1 MISPVVDTPV
11 CFGRY
16 QSGAVLLRLT
26 HIRVTLRDNPPLP
39 IPLQGIFLRCVV
51 APTTVPTSGWPDPI
65 ALPEIPDGQI
75 TSGWVPINP
84 IRWVWFAAPGAHLYL
99 YSGDVQFLVSTAYI
113 ENSVAIAAETPGS
126 TPKRV
131 TAMTVQIAELDLGFD
146 IELGYEVNNNLGG
159 VIEVFIR
166 NFIALLVNTV
176 SSFVAIASAPSNNFD
191 QLTEELQRRPD
202 DQGPQI
208 G

>member
-1 MISPVVDTPV
+1 
-11 CFGRY
+11 
-16 QSGAVLLRLT
+16 
-26 HIRVTLRDNPPLP
+26 
-39 IPLQGIFLRCVV
+39 
-51 APTTVPTSGWPDPI
+51 
-65 ALPEIPDGQI
+65 
-75 TSGWVPINP
+75 
-84 IRWVWFAAPGAHLYL
+84 
-99 YSGDVQFLVSTAYI
+99 
-113 ENSVAIAAETPGS
+113 
-126 TPKRV
+126 
-131 TAMTVQIAELDLGFD
+131 MTVQIAELDLGFD